1 MAKSVKVEAL
11 GEAISEELTIYH
23 EDITKQV
30 DKLSEKAAKDL
41 VAKTKATAPVGARG
55 SYRRNIASKQVDKSR
70 NGSTYAWYVKPPDY
84 RLTHLL
90 VHGHAKKNGGRTR
103 ADPFLANAVNQVL
116 PDYQKAVEEVLKNGK

>member
-1 MAKSVKVEAL
+1 MAKTVKLEAL
-11 GEAISEELTIYH
+11 GAAISEELTIYH

-41 VAKTKATAPVGARG
+41 VTKTKATAPVGARG

-70 NGSTYAWYVKPPDY
+70 TGSTYAWYVKPPDY